1 MIFESETLYQLPC
14 TQLLR
19 IFVSLEKISP
29 SEIKKFENL
38 PIPAQKYIS
47 YIEDYL
53 KVPVTVVSVGP
64 DRDQTVHK

>member
-1 MIFESETLYQLPC
+1 MRSNSIEGMCF
-14 TQLLR
+14 
-19 IFVSLEKISP
+19 IS
-29 SEIKKFENL
+29 K
-38 PIPAQKYIS
+38 KYIS